1 MENNFNV
8 EIVERDPKSFAFHP
22 SNPRDHSDESVAR
35 LAESIQED
43 PLYFRGRPI
52 LLSDRTGELVVI
64 GGEGRTRA
72 AILLGLD
79 SVPSVVFHGLTEED
93 EIRIMQKDNT
103 HTGKWNDAKLSELL
117 KTWGGAKM
125 VAWSPNVNWNISKP
139 KQDNEKLDNKYSDN
153 IGTIIYEPKQVEH
166 KISDLYEMPTEFDE
180 MVASI
185 KNKELR
191 KMLEIRKYWFCNFN
205 FAKIADYYA
214 YQATAEEQRVFERLG
229 LVLLDRD
236 QLIENGFAEI
246 IKDFEDETLH

>member
-93 EIRIMQKDNT
+93 EVRIMQKDNS
-103 HTGKWNDAKLSELL
+103 HTGKWDDAKLAEMAS
-117 KTWGGAKM
+117 KWGAEK
-125 VAWSPNVNWNISKP
+125 VNNWSPNVVWQQITRL
-139 KQDNEKLDNKYSDN
+139 KQKETGEIHINLQESAFIVEVKCQ
-153 IGTIIYEPKQVEH
+153 TITERNRLVDYINSNGYEFICK
-166 KISDLYEMPTEFDE
+166 
-180 MVASI
+180 
-185 KNKELR
+185 
-191 KMLEIRKYWFCNFN
+191 
-205 FAKIADYYA
+205 
-214 YQATAEEQRVFERLG
+214 
-229 LVLLDRD
+229 
-236 QLIENGFAEI
+236 
-246 IKDFEDETLH
+246 